1 MTTYNKIFTAIAVAG
16 LSLFA
21 RAATTSVSTVSE
33 LIAAVQGAS
42 DGDEIVV
49 MDSGSPYEF
58 SAGQKDVV
66 AHLYARVRITLR
78 GSTGNPDHVVLVGN
92 ANRIL
97 YLAQT
102 GNSISNLTF
111 KSGDC
116 TGYEI
121 REYAPKDQLRGGA
134 ICSVASQDSTTVI
147 QSCVFE
153 SCRSAKGGGAC
164 GIVTANDAYCGKY
177 IDCTFSDCTTAG
189 SGGAIYNAYSIQGC
203 TFSNNSATFASSVGG
218 AVSGAK
224 EIARSTFTGN
234 SLSVQ
239 GENSSRGGGAVYLPA
254 NDEYS
259 TATISD
265 CTFAAN
271 SVDNQY
277 GGAIRGGHPGLS
289 VVNCVFAGNSTSSG
303 YGGAVYDVP
312 SVVSCV
318 FSNNCTTTGRGGALA
333 HVELVSGCSIVSN
346 AASLVY
352 AYGGG
357 VYDCTL
363 RGCYV
368 ASNYAYRCGAAA
380 DCRLYFCT
388 NEANSADGLYE
399 LGKQNTGC
407 YAEDCTF
414 LNAGGIK
421 RKTIF
426 GQSGFNRCRFLNTGR
441 GYVFSKFVA
450 MTNCLIYGTGPD
462 GTSNSILFFSLK
474 DSASSMVN
482 CTIVSNKYTLAD
494 ACSTPNMMNI
504 KNCFFYGNT
513 VGGVSGRDIDGSTS
527 PFVASIENC
536 ILSAAD
542 NSYIPDYAT
551 SDTLNIYG
559 TTFNPGFVGAGDPE
573 NPYALLSRSPAVAK
587 VGVVEDWMAT
597 ATDIRGEG
605 FPRLRYGKVNIGCYQ
620 CWLDIPGFSIIFR

>member
-1 MTTYNKIFTAIAVAG
+1 MTTYNKIFTALVATG
-16 LSLFA
+16 FSLSA
-21 RAATTSVSTVSE
+21 SAATTSVSTVAD

-58 SAGQKDVV
+58 STGQKDVV

-78 GSTGNPDHVVLVGN
+78 GSTGNPDDVVLVGN

-97 YLAQT
+97 YLAQA

-111 KSGDC
+111 RSGDC

-121 REYAPKDQLRGGA
+121 REDAPKDQLRGGA
-134 ICSVASQDSTTVI
+134 ICSVASQDSTTII
-147 QSCVFE
+147 QKCVFK

-177 IDCTFSDCTTAG
+177 IDCTFADNETGG

-239 GENSSRGGGAVYLPA
+239 GENSSRGGGAVYLSA

-346 AASLVY
+346 AASLAY

-399 LGKQNTGC
+399 LGKQSTGC

-421 RKTIF
+421 RKAIF

-441 GYVFSKFVA
+441 GYVFSQFVA

-462 GTSNSILFFSLK
+462 GTSNSILFFNLK

-494 ACSTPNMMNI
+494 SCSTPNMMNI

-513 VGGVSGRDIDGSTS
+513 VGGESGRDIDGSTS

-559 TTFNPGFVGAGDPE
+559 TAFKPGFVGADDPE
-573 NPYALLSRSPAVAK
+573 NPFSLTRRSPAVAK
-587 VGVVEDWMAT
+587 AGLVEDWMAS

-605 FPRLRYGKVNIGCYQ
+605 FPRLRDGKVNIGCYQ
-620 CWLDIPGFSIIFR
+620 CWEAIPGFSIIIR